1 MLIHGKNPKGFK
13 HQVVKTLKS
22 HNCRM
27 CCASQRKKEAKTK
40 AVALTN
46 SSQTIMENRSILCAL
61 GKVFQN
67 NLRAR
72 KRS

>member
-1 MLIHGKNPKGFK
+1 
-13 HQVVKTLKS
+13 
-22 HNCRM
+22 M

-46 SSQTIMENRSILCAL
+46 SSQTIMENRSIPCAL